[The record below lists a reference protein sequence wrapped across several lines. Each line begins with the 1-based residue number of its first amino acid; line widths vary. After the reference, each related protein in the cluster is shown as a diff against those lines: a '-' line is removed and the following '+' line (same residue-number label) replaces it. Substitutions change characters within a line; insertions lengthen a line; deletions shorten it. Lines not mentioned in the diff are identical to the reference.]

1 MSTTYEYLL
10 RLVNGLQ
17 PASSDD
23 DREIEWC
30 VDGAGPV
37 GLARDPKGRI
47 EIFLVGP
54 ELSPRFKRVRTAIE
68 HQRWFRSGG
77 EEMLANRIL
86 LPSAGHFEQ
95 VAAFLSTELVRNG
108 ASDDI
113 ARAFA
118 TTEPLIE
125 LAIADLMM
133 ADEVLLGLCGEMLVL
148 HALVQAV
155 PDYEVA
161 QVLTSWKGYRDTAR
175 DFQLGRVGV
184 EVKTTTHLSSS
195 HRFRGI
201 HQLEVGHGV
210 DGQFEDT
217 FALLS
222 IGVEWTSPDEPHA
235 TTLPE
240 LIEFM
245 IERTRAAL
253 GGQAEPRVVD
263 FLDRLAMY
271 GSPTTIGYDHR
282 TMSSSGRFSRPLRV
296 LFARCY
302 DMGDEAI
309 HLLTTDD
316 MRSRP
321 LIDSDSLHAR
331 INLPDRV
338 RGDVNPVIG
347 LLPSATWI
355 LDHSAVPDPG

>member
-1 MSTTYEYLL
+1 MNITYEDLL
-10 RLVNGLQ
+10 HLVSGLQ
-17 PASSDD
+17 PAPSDD

-30 VDGAGPV
+30 DGGAGPV

-47 EIFLVGP
+47 EIFLEGP
-54 ELSPRFKRVRTAIE
+54 ELSPRFQRVRTAIE
-68 HQRWFRSGG
+68 HQRWFRAGG
-77 EEMLANRIL
+77 DEMQANRIL

-113 ARAFA
+113 ARAFS
-118 TTEPLIE
+118 TTEPLID

-155 PDYEVA
+155 PDDDVA
-161 QVLTSWKGYRDTAR
+161 QVLAAWKGHRDTAR

-184 EVKTTTHLSSS
+184 EVKTTTHSSSS

-217 FALLS
+217 FALVS
-222 IGVEWTSPDEPHA
+222 IGVEWTPPDEPHA

-240 LIEFM
+240 LIELV
-245 IERTRAAL
+245 IERTRSAL
-253 GGQAEPRVVD
+253 GGQAEPRIGEL
-263 FLDRLAMY
+263 LDQVAMY

-282 TMSSSGRFSRPLRV
+282 TMSSSSRFSQPLRV

-316 MRSRP
+316 LRSRP
-321 LIDSDSLHAR
+321 FIDSDSLFVR
-331 INLPDRV
+331 VNLPLRL
-338 RGDVNPVIG
+338 RGDLNPVSG
-347 LLPSATWI
+347 LVSCAAWI
-355 LDHSAVPDPG
+355 LDHLA

>member
-1 MSTTYEYLL
+1 MSTTYEDLL

-17 PASSDD
+17 PAPSDD

-30 VDGAGPV
+30 DGGAGPV

-47 EIFLVGP
+47 EIFLEGP
-54 ELSPRFKRVRTAIE
+54 ELSPRFQRVRTAIE

-77 EEMLANRIL
+77 DEMQANRIL
-86 LPSAGHFEQ
+86 LPPAGHFEQ
-95 VAAFLSTELVRNG
+95 VAAFLSTELARNG

-118 TTEPLIE
+118 TTEPLID

-148 HALVQAV
+148 HALLQAA
-155 PDYEVA
+155 PDDDVA
-161 QVLTSWKGYRDTAR
+161 QVLASWKGHRDTAR

-184 EVKTTTHLSSS
+184 EVKTTTHSSSS

-240 LIEFM
+240 LIELVT
-245 IERTRAAL
+245 ERTRAAL
-253 GGQAEPRVVD
+253 GGQAEPRID
-263 FLDRLAMY
+263 DLLDHVEMY
-271 GSPTTIGYDHR
+271 GSPTKIGYDHR
-282 TMSSSGRFSRPLRV
+282 TMSSAGRFSRPLRV

-316 MRSRP
+316 LRSRP
-321 LIDSDSLHAR
+321 FIDGDSLHAR
-331 INLPDRV
+331 INLPARV
-338 RGDVNPVIG
+338 RGDVNPVNG
-347 LLPSATWI
+347 LIPTTAWI
-355 LDHSAVPDPG
+355 LDH